1 MFNSIRKFFAGMP
14 AQTSQATQ
22 QFRQRQAT
30 LERIDVTA
38 FAGDFDL
45 NWLASVKNSPVW
57 MTRAERLMVFSL
69 AFCLRPQR
77 YLEIGT
83 FQGGSALLVGSAL
96 DALKS
101 DGRMYLVD
109 PEPKIS
115 AENWQRIAHRAEI
128 FKGYS
133 PEILQAVA
141 AKAGQAFDLVLIDGD
156 HTYKG
161 AKRDATGVLP
171 YIAPGGYILFH
182 DSFFPEVRRA
192 IDEFVDEHSERM
204 IDFGLLTREITVQT
218 SEENARVEWGGLRML
233 YVAG

>member
-1 MFNSIRKFFAGMP
+1 MINSIRRFLTGAP
-14 AQTSQATQ
+14 APSSQAAPQ
-22 QFRQRQAT
+22 IRRHQAN
-30 LERIDVTA
+30 LARFDVTA
-38 FAGDFDL
+38 FASEFDL
-45 NWLASVKNSPVW
+45 NWLAPVTNAPVW
-57 MTRAERLMVFSL
+57 MTRAERLLLFSL

-133 PEILQAVA
+133 PGILQAVA

-156 HTYKG
+156 HTYQG

-171 YIAPGGYILFH
+171 YVAPGGYMLFH
-182 DSFFPEVRRA
+182 DSFFPDVRRA
-192 IDEFVDEHSERM
+192 IDEFVDEHSERI
-204 IDFGLLTREITVQT
+204 IDFGLLTREITVQA
-218 SEENARVEWGGLRML
+218 SDDNARVEWGGLRML
-233 YVAG
+233 YVA